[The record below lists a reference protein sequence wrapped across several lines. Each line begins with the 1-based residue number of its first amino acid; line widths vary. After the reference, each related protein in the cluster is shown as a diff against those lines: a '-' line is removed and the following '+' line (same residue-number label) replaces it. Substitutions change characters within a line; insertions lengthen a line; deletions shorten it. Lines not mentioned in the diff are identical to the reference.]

1 MKTYKGLITEINKN
15 QIFIFGSNYQGR
27 HGKGSAK
34 FALDKCGAI
43 YGKAYGIQGNSYAI
57 VTKDLTKYKHPSV
70 ETWRIMEQIKDL
82 YDFALENSNLEF
94 IVAYSGKGKNLNGYS
109 NKEMARMFSSFIIPD
124 NIVFEED
131 FSKLLTII

>member
-1 MKTYKGLITEINKN
+1 MKTYSGLISKVDK
-15 QIFIFGSNYQGR
+15 YQVYVYGANTQFR

-34 FALDKCGAI
+34 FALDKCGAE
-43 YGKAYGIQGNSYAI
+43 YGKGGYVGNSYSI

-82 YDFALENSNLEF
+82 YDFASENSNLEF
-94 IVAYSGKGKNLNGYS
+94 LVAYSGKGKNLNGYS
-109 NKEMARMFSSFIIPD
+109 NKEMARMFSSFKIPD

-131 FSKLLTII
+131 FSRLLTII